1 MAFITI
7 NKQNFYHNL
16 NQIAL
21 KTGSVDKIAIV
32 LKDNAYGHGL
42 KIMARLSNEFG
53 IKHAIVKNLKEAEV
67 VREFFET
74 ILILSDE
81 IVKDDLCSFTINA
94 LSDIVKAEKGAKV
107 ELKVDTG
114 MHRNGIAIDEL
125 EEALT
130 LIEKNALNLVGVM
143 THFRSADVMGSELLW
158 QQKQFECVKRKV
170 EKSGFTNIRFHS
182 HNSAAILRSR
192 NFDEELVR
200 VGIAAYGYNELPY
213 PFDDFSL
220 KAVMMLHAS
229 KVSTREVKKS
239 QRLGYAGD
247 FTAPKDMTVSTYDLG
262 YGDGWTRA
270 DSSKPYIT
278 AEGLPILGRVSM
290 DFILLESQKDE
301 IIIMNNAKEAAK
313 QFGTISYEMTT
324 SLSTEIPRIITKI

>member
-7 NKQNFYHNL
+7 NRQNFHHNL

-42 KIMARLSNEFG
+42 KLIANLSNEFG
-53 IKHAIVKNLKEAEV
+53 IKHAIVKNLKEAKV
-67 VREFFET
+67 VRALFET
-74 ILILSDE
+74 ILILNDE
-81 IVKDDLCSFTINA
+81 IVKDNLYSFTINA
-94 LSDIVKAEKGAKV
+94 LSDIAQAEKGAKV

-114 MHRNGIAIDEL
+114 MHRNGIAPDEL
-125 EEALT
+125 DEALT
-130 LIEKNALNLVGVM
+130 LIEEQGLNLVGVM
-143 THFRSADVMGSELLW
+143 THFRSADEMGSELFW
-158 QQKQFECVKRKV
+158 QQKQFESVKNKV
-170 EKSGFTNIRFHS
+170 EESGFANVRFHS
-182 HNSAAILRSR
+182 HNSAAILRSK
-192 NFDEELVR
+192 NFDEDIVR

-213 PFDDFSL
+213 PFDDVFL
-220 KAVMMLHAS
+220 KAVMTLHAL
-229 KVSTREVKKS
+229 KVSTREVKRS

-278 AEGLPILGRVSM
+278 AEGLSILGRVSM

-301 IIIMNNAKEAAK
+301 VIIMNNAKEAAK
-313 QFGTISYEMTT
+313 QFKTISYEMTT
-324 SLSTEIPRIITKI
+324 SLSSEIPRIVI

>member
-7 NKQNFYHNL
+7 NRQNFHHNL

-42 KIMARLSNEFG
+42 KIMAGLSNEFG

-114 MHRNGIAIDEL
+114 MHRNGIALDEL
-125 EEALT
+125 EEALI
-130 LIEKNALNLVGVM
+130 LIERQGLNLVGVM
-143 THFRSADVMGSELLW
+143 THFRSADVMGSELFW
-158 QQKQFECVKRKV
+158 QQKQFETVKNKV
-170 EKSGFTNIRFHS
+170 RQNGFINVRFHS

-247 FTAPKDMTVSTYDLG
+247 FTALKNMTVSAYDLG

-270 DSSKPYIT
+270 DSSKPYVT
-278 AEGLPILGRVSM
+278 VEGLPILGRVSM

-301 IIIMNNAKEAAK
+301 VIIMNNAKEAAK

-324 SLSTEIPRIITKI
+324 SLSSEIPRTVI

>member
-7 NKQNFYHNL
+7 NRQNFHHNL

-42 KIMARLSNEFG
+42 EIMAGLSKEFG
-53 IKHAIVKNLKEAEV
+53 IKHAIVKNLKEAEI
-67 VREFFET
+67 VRELFET
-74 ILILSDE
+74 ILILNDG
-81 IVKDDLCSFTINA
+81 IVKDDLYSFTINA

-114 MHRNGIAIDEL
+114 MHRNGIARDEL
-125 EEALT
+125 DEALS
-130 LIEKNALNLVGVM
+130 LIEKQGLNLVGVM
-143 THFRSADVMGSELLW
+143 THFRSADVMGSELFW
-158 QQKQFECVKRKV
+158 QQKQFESVKSKV
-170 EKSGFTNIRFHS
+170 KKSGFSNVRFHS

-192 NFDEELVR
+192 YFDEDLVR

-213 PFDDFSL
+213 PFDDVSL
-220 KAVMMLHAS
+220 KTVMTLHAS
-229 KVSTREVKKS
+229 KTSTREVKKS

-247 FTAPKDMTVSTYDLG
+247 FVAPNDMTVSTYDLG

-270 DSSKPYIT
+270 DSSKSYIT

-290 DFILLESQKDE
+290 DFILLESQEDE
-301 IIIMNNAKEAAK
+301 VIIMDNAKEAAK

-324 SLSTEIPRIITKI
+324 SLSSEIPRIII